1 MTFVMVAWRE
11 MGPLELV
18 DDIGCLVL
26 EGESV
31 RPERREFDG
40 EGLCLDPDG
49 V

>member
-11 MGPLELV
+11 RGPLELV
-18 DDIGCLVL
+18 GDMGCLGL
-26 EGESV
+26 ES
-31 RPERREFDG
+31 ERACPGRLIDG

>member
-18 DDIGCLVL
+18 GDIGCLVL
-26 EGESV
+26 EGE
-31 RPERREFDG
+31 RICPGRREFEG